1 MFNFPKSTE
10 IKINIYK
17 KDIYKKFP
25 KELKGNKKEQFDR
38 EISKITLTNEISEKS
53 VNISKTEKISA
64 IFVLRIKLKTK
75 DYSEKN
81 IEFIAKVFKQ
91 KMLMILEC
99 ENQYKLAIYEL
110 KLHTSEWKE
119 KINLEIKG
127 LDLEKVWENL
137 VKEIGKIKITDGQT
151 LEEQIEINT
160 EKEKLENE
168 IEKLKTKMYKE
179 KQSKKKYEI
188 HQEIKKLKSK
198 L

>member
-110 KLHTSEWKE
+110 KLYTSEWKE